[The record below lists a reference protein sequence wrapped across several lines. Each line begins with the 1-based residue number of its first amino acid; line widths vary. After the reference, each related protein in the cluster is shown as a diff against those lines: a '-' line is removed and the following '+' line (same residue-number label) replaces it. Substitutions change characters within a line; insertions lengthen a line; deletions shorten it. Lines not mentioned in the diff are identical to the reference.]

1 VILDAFIPHPDVRE
15 RFDTLVE
22 APASLVLEVASH
34 FDVQRLWPVRA
45 IFRTR
50 EILMRATP
58 PVGRRAQG
66 ILAETLQLGW
76 GLLVRDERMVVVG
89 ARCQPW
95 RGDVTFTAIPPDGFA
110 GYAEPGQVKIAW
122 TLEVEA
128 LGPERTRFSHETRAV
143 ATDAAARRRFLRYWR
158 WARFGIIAIRWLMMP
173 GVRREAEARWARRTT
188 AGGG

>member
-1 VILDAFIPHPDVRE
+1 MILDAFIPHPDVRE

-22 APASLVLEVASH
+22 APASLVLEAACQ
-34 FDVQRLWPVRA
+34 FDIQRLWLVRA
-45 IFRTR
+45 IFRAR

-58 PVGRRAQG
+58 PRGRRAQG

-95 RGDVTFTAIPPDGFA
+95 RGDVTFTAIPPETFA
-110 GYAEPGQVKIAW
+110 GYAEPDQVKIAW

-128 LGPERTRFSHETRAV
+128 LGPARTRFSHETRAV

-173 GVRREAEARWARRTT
+173 GVRRESEARWARLST
-188 AGGG
+188 AGA